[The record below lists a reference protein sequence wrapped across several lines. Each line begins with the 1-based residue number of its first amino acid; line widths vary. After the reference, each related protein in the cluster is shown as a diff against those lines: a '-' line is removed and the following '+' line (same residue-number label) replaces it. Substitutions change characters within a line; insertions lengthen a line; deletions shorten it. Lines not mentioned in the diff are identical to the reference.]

1 MTRQFYKTNGAC
13 MRDLLFKNLT
23 STDHHRRIIASS
35 EVSDNSGIRT
45 IVRRHF
51 VYLVREVPDNKVEN
65 HLPYLAVLKEKNTKT
80 KSEKFYCR
88 MKGNIYAVSHG
99 KLLHIQFMHSLRI
112 YLNALPV
119 DPVKI

>member
-1 MTRQFYKTNGAC
+1 

-23 STDHHRRIIASS
+23 SSDHHRRIIASS
-35 EVSDNSGIRT
+35 EVSDKSGIRT
-45 IVRRHF
+45 TVRRHF
-51 VYLVREVPDNKVEN
+51 VYLVREVPNNKIER
-65 HLPYLAVLKEKNTKT
+65 HLPYLFVLKERNTHT

-112 YLNALPV
+112 YLNSLPADQV
-119 DPVKI
+119 QI